1 MILPLWQRGV
11 GGVGWLWLWL
21 IPGILGVGGAG
32 LWLYRRGFRNR
43 HLGWSLMG
51 LAGGWAVGMATLAI
65 GWWPIGLLVIS
76 AVFAISIALLA
87 YIVWRESTQQPEIA
101 RLRRIA
107 EVRADRMAALSHE
120 VRTPLALIKGATDLV
135 LEGNPGPLTTQ
146 QETFLKTISQNC
158 EHIIALAEDMLTQAR
173 IDAGL
178 FKLRL
183 VPVDLKALAWEAV
196 RAIRLLTASR
206 EQIIHLNCPQ
216 VMDHVQAD
224 PRLLQQALSN
234 LLQNASRHTS
244 QGGYIYVTISNNDVA
259 TIVSVTDNGAGMSEE
274 ARRNLFQKFA
284 SGRPLGDGTGLGLV
298 ITKQIIEMHGGQI
311 MVDTSLGRGT
321 TFLFTLPHW
330 REHDANG
337 QTARAGG

>member
-1 MILPLWQRGV
+1 V
-11 GGVGWLWLWL
+11 EWLFVWL
-21 IPGILGVGGAG
+21 IPGWLSIGGAG
-32 LWLYRRGFRNR
+32 LWLYRRGLRR
-43 HLGWSLMG
+43 KRLGWSLIG
-51 LAGGWAVGMATLAI
+51 LAGGWAAGMAAIAI
-65 GWWPIGLLVIS
+65 GWWPIGLVIIS
-76 AVFAISIALLA
+76 AVFAGSIGLLA
-87 YIVWRESTQQPEIA
+87 YSVWREGNQQPEIA

-120 VRTPLALIKGATDLV
+120 VRTPLALIKGATDLL
-135 LEGNPGPLTTQ
+135 LEGNPGPLTAQ

-216 VMDHVQAD
+216 VMDQVQAD

-330 REHDANG
+330 RGHDANG

>member
-1 MILPLWQRGV
+1 V
-11 GGVGWLWLWL
+11 TGGVEWLFLWL
-21 IPGILGVGGAG
+21 IPGLIGVSGAG
-32 LWLYRRGFRNR
+32 LWLYQRGLRSKR
-43 HLGWSLMG
+43 LGWSLAG
-51 LAGGWAVGMATLAI
+51 LAGAWTVGMTTIAI
-65 GWWPIGLLVIS
+65 GWWPIGLIVIS
-76 AVFAISIALLA
+76 AAFAASIALLA

-120 VRTPLALIKGATDLV
+120 VRTPLALIKGATDLL
-135 LEGNPGPLTTQ
+135 LEGNPGPLTAQ
-146 QETFLKTISQNC
+146 QQTFLKTVSQNC

-216 VMDHVQAD
+216 VMDQVQAD
-224 PRLLQQALSN
+224 PRLLQQALTN
-234 LLQNASRHTS
+234 LLQNASRYTS
-244 QGGYIYVTISNNDVA
+244 QGGYIYVTISSNDVA

-284 SGRPLGDGTGLGLV
+284 SGRPVGDGTGLGLV

-330 REHDANG
+330 RGNDANG
-337 QTARAGG
+337 QAARAGG